1 MCLCHNGMCILCVN
15 DKKSLKLFFVRLV
28 YILEKTYQSF
38 KQKYIGGDNYDIGK
52 IFRKQKQGSGQLGK

>member
-1 MCLCHNGMCILCVN
+1 MCILCVN
-15 DKKSLKLFFVRLV
+15 DKKSLKFFFVRLV

-38 KQKYIGGDNYDIGK
+38 KQKIYIGGDNYDIGK